1 MQYLCSAVWGTG
13 LICSTQLI
21 TNKIC
26 CLITVSCS
34 CLFPLALDSSSL
46 HFTALSFCSLFVS
59 CVIFLVKGRKNGGS
73 LSRDRIGWA
82 GRLCQSARPTGSTA
96 QSRNPPWQEV
106 SVRMCAHVCVSVCG
120 EMYYMFDQPTAS
132 GRAPAR
138 EHGIVGNTQ
147 HSVYLPQAP
156 RQQIQTQR
164 CAALLYTLSF
174 KS

>member
-1 MQYLCSAVWGTG
+1 MCSICAVRTEERGWYA
-13 LICSTQLI
+13 QLN

-46 HFTALSFCSLFVS
+46 HFTALPFYSLFVL

-73 LSRDRIGWA
+73 LSCDRIGWA

-106 SVRMCAHVCVSVCG
+106 SVRMCANVCVCG

-138 EHGIVGNTQ
+138 EHGIVGNIQ
-147 HSVYLPQAP
+147 HSMYLPQALG
-156 RQQIQTQR
+156 QQIQTQR
-164 CAALLYTLSF
+164 CAALLYTLAF